1 MNIKEILEA
10 LDGYGLV
17 LTDDDLI
24 DERLEELGIDKNQ
37 LVR

>member
-24 DERLEELGIDKNQ
+24 DERLEELGIDKTKP
-37 LVR
+37 VR